1 MSPAHRA
8 RSQDV
13 DRGASSGSS
22 DFQAAPRQVGNLQ
35 VPAWVT
41 LPRPPYRTHTC
52 TRSGARLCQLDRLCS
67 GATGPE
73 LRAHWAPVG
82 CPHGPA

>member
-52 TRSGARLCQLDRLCS
+52 TRSGA
-67 GATGPE
+67 
-73 LRAHWAPVG
+73 
-82 CPHGPA
+82 